1 VTTILKALT
10 SSFDAVR
17 AAPRAAC
24 IGSSLFFSAS
34 AVVAA
39 WLSETRRRGAAA
51 GNEEEEDGLPA
62 LSAAL
67 RDRRLAGL
75 LLSVGAL
82 EIAVSWIEAI
92 TPLYAN
98 TAGALSP
105 TGVGLLF
112 AYAGVLGVIFQLPV
126 ARATQ
131 GLSGFA
137 AVLWGGAIQAVAFA
151 VLLPSPRPPLLIAAI
166 TLLAFARMPSGPL
179 SQVIVSELAPNNAQ
193 ATYQAAF
200 SVVSDLR
207 DAAGP
212 AIGTHLYAT
221 ASVLPWGVGI
231 VASLVASIAL
241 AATARS
247 HEMRQRKQ

>member
-137 AVLWGGAIQAVAFA
+137 TVLWGGAIQAVAFA

-166 TLLAFARMPSGPL
+166 TLLAFARMPSGRFPRSSCPSLRRTMHRRPIRPRSL
-179 SQVIVSELAPNNAQ
+179 SCPTCGTPPAPQSAPIS
-193 ATYQAAF
+193 TPR
-200 SVVSDLR
+200 LR
-207 DAAGP
+207 FCRG
-212 AIGTHLYAT
+212 
-221 ASVLPWGVGI
+221 AS
-231 VASLVASIAL
+231 A
-241 AATARS
+241 
-247 HEMRQRKQ
+247 